1 MRYGVRLVVAA
12 CLVFSC
18 LQAQPQQRDLDKRDA
33 QEKLVFTTPEV
44 ASVYKALSV
53 LDGRE
58 RKALFQALTSEAK
71 AGIWKMHLD
80 VFLAEHDD
88 LTADQRTL
96 VSLLA
101 GVVRPS
107 HYDAPGAA
115 GIFAV
120 SSAASTG
127 EIEPLIARASMIFP
141 PDTVDSLLYRLGPP
155 LDGRNRTPRRW
166 RIQTNSMCDCS
177 TVYPE
182 CDCDGGGCIKW
193 KGCGPMQLD
202 GCNGLCQ

>member
-1 MRYGVRLVVAA
+1 M
-12 CLVFSC
+12 
-18 LQAQPQQRDLDKRDA
+18 
-33 QEKLVFTTPEV
+33 FTTPEV
-44 ASVYKALSV
+44 AAVYKALSA

-71 AGIWKMHLD
+71 AGIWKMHLE
-80 VFLAEHDD
+80 VFLVEHDD
-88 LTADQRTL
+88 LTADQRAL
-96 VSLLA
+96 VSQMA
-101 GVVRPS
+101 GLVRPS
-107 HYDAPGAA
+107 LYDAPGAA

-120 SSAASTG
+120 NSVTSTD
-127 EIEPLIARASMIFP
+127 EIDPLIARASMIFSP
-141 PDTVDSLLYRLGPP
+141 GTVDSLLYRLGPP
-155 LDGRNRTPRRW
+155 ADGRTRATRRW

>member
-1 MRYGVRLVVAA
+1 MRFGVRLVVSA

-18 LQAQPQQRDLDKRDA
+18 LQAQSQQRDLDQRGP
-33 QEKLVFTTPEV
+33 QERLVSATPEV
-44 ASVYKALSV
+44 AAVYKALSA

-58 RKALFQALTSEAK
+58 RKALFQALTSEAQ

-80 VFLAEHDD
+80 VFLVEHDE
-88 LTADQRTL
+88 LTADQR
-96 VSLLA
+96 SLISQLA
-101 GVVRPS
+101 GLVRPS
-107 HYDAPGAA
+107 LYEAPGAG
-115 GIFAV
+115 GIFALTSA
-120 SSAASTG
+120 SSTS

-155 LDGRNRTPRRW
+155 LDGRNRTARRW
-166 RIQTNSMCDCS
+166 RIQTNSLCDCS

-182 CDCDGGGCIKW
+182 CDCVGGGCIKW
-193 KGCGPMQLD
+193 KGCGPMQTS